1 MTQEKTIE
9 TIYYQCSSQSLV
21 YRELYIL
28 NNKKI
33 KLEIKSDSYRN
44 QCYART
50 YVLKDDEW
58 NILYNVPYAEME
70 TKEGLIY
77 HHDYKKCPQK
87 AHSEFR
93 SDILRLKDLTKQL
106 LS

>member
-1 MTQEKTIE
+1 MTKEKTIE

-21 YRELYIL
+21 YRELYVL

-44 QCYART
+44 QCYARS
-50 YVLKDDEW
+50 YVLKNDEW
-58 NILYNVPYAEME
+58 SVIYSVPYAEME

-77 HHDYKKCPQK
+77 HHDYKKQPQK
-87 AHSEFR
+87 AHNEFR
-93 SDILRLKDLTKQL
+93 TDILRLKDLTKEL